1 MKGLDF
7 LNQRYRSKWAV
18 DGAYSDIFEDGLYFL
33 RFSLPSTRRH
43 GEGGGEGGV
52 NTPAYRFSVDGRK
65 RSFWDDIKATVT
77 EKSGKNQNFSR

>member
-33 RFSLPSTRRH
+33 RFSLPSTRKH
-43 GEGGGEGGV
+43 GEGGGGGV

-77 EKSGKNQNFSR
+77 EKSGKNQTFSR

>member
-1 MKGLDF
+1 MAHIRISLKT
-7 LNQRYRSKWAV
+7 
-18 DGAYSDIFEDGLYFL
+18 DII
-33 RFSLPSTRRH
+33 FSVLAFRPHANMGR
-43 GEGGGEGGV
+43 GGGGV